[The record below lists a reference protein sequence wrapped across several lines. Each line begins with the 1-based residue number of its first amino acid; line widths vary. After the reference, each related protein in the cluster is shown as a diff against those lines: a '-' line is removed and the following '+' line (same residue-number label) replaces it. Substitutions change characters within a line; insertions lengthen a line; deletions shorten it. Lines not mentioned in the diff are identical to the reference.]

1 MWKRKRLLLLLAA
14 LMLVLS
20 ACGGG
25 SSSSSPS
32 PSAAPSSSAD
42 SGASSAP
49 GNAPETPAANKEPL
63 KIGVIFSF
71 TGSLAPLSDSM
82 KEGIDLYLAENNNV
96 IHGHPVQVIYEDD
109 EGDPQVGLRKYRSLV
124 DNQKVDLLIGTTNSA
139 VLGAL
144 MGEIVK
150 DQIPLIISNAASVG
164 VSWDNKNDYAWRTSF
179 SNFQNGSAGG
189 KYWAENLGKTA
200 IYIGPDFPAGH
211 EVDAAF
217 RYAFEGAGG
226 KVVKSL
232 FPKLG
237 TNDFATYITE
247 IASTKPDF
255 VFAFLPG
262 TDGVRFHQQY
272 QQFNLQ
278 GQIPIAGALEHGDSL
293 ITDPAGSSAE
303 GTLANVPWFPALD
316 NPVNKQFMESF
327 QQKYNKIPNIFTVNG
342 YDSMKLIHQLIEKA
356 DSKKADDLIN
366 VLKSG
371 VTMDSPRGQIN
382 IDPATHNP
390 TQNFYIVKNVMKDG
404 RIVQEVLTTIGNVT
418 MPEKDPTK

>member
-1 MWKRKRLLLLLAA
+1 MWKRKRLLVLLAA
-14 LMLVLS
+14 LLLVLS

-25 SSSSSPS
+25 GSSSSPS
-32 PSAAPSSSAD
+32 PSSAPSGSPSDSGSSAAPSS
-42 SGASSAP
+42 AP
-49 GNAPETPAANKEPL
+49 QQATKEPL

-71 TGSLAPLSDSM
+71 TGSLAPLSDAM
-82 KEGIDLYLAENNNV
+82 KEGIDLYLEENNNV
-96 IHGHPVQVIYEDD
+96 IAGHPVEVIYEDD

-124 DNQKVDLLIGTTNSA
+124 DSQKVDLLIGTTNSA

-237 TNDFATYITE
+237 TNDFATYITD

-272 QQFNLQ
+272 KQFNLL

-293 ITDPAGSSAE
+293 ITDPAGDSAA
-303 GTLANVPWFPALD
+303 GTKANVTWFPGLD
-316 NPVNKQFMESF
+316 NPTNKAFMESH
-327 QQKYNKIPNIFTVNG
+327 QKKYNKKPNIFTVNG
-342 YDSMKLIHQLIEKA
+342 YDSMKLIHQIIEQA
-356 DSKKADDLIN
+356 GSKEASALIN

-371 VTMDSPRGQIN
+371 VTMDSPRGPIT

-390 TQNFYIVKNVMKDG
+390 IQNFYIVENVLEG
-404 RIVQEVLTTIGNVT
+404 GSIVQKVLATVENVT
-418 MPEKDPTK
+418 MPESDPTK